1 MALDKNGLKISIKN
15 LLDSLKTYDGTT
27 GKQQD
32 DAINKF
38 CTDLSDYMDTY
49 IKTATVTITPANI
62 VTAGLSNGGGA
73 VVAANN
79 LNGTLV

>member
-1 MALDKNGLKISIKN
+1 MALDKNGLKTSIKT
-15 LLDSLKTYDGTT
+15 LLDTLKTYDGTT
-27 GKQQD
+27 GKEQD

-38 CTDLSDYMDTY
+38 CDDLSNYIDTY
-49 IKTATVTITPANI
+49 VKTATVTITPANI

>member
-1 MALDKNGLKISIKN
+1 MALDKNGLKTSIKT
-15 LLDSLKTYDGTT
+15 LLDTLKTYDGTT

-38 CTDLSDYMDTY
+38 CDDLSTYIDTY
-49 IKTATVTITPANI
+49 VKTATVVITPI
-62 VTAGLSNGGGA
+62 DITSAGLSNGGGT

-79 LNGTLV
+79 LNGIIQ